1 MGDHF
6 SVIAKVHILQ

>member
-6 SVIAKVHILQ
+6 CLIAKVHILQ